1 MNKIV
6 RTVIL
11 AAAVLAGFAGSS
23 YAQLMNNAPPPL
35 PPGVTR
41 G

>member
-1 MNKIV
+1 MTKLV
-6 RTVIL
+6 RTL
-11 AAAVLAGFAGSS
+11 ALTAAILAGFAGTS
-23 YAQLMNNAPPPL
+23 YAQLMGNAPQPL

>member
-1 MNKIV
+1 MIKVI
-6 RTVIL
+6 RTVAL
-11 AAAVLAGFAGSS
+11 VAAVLAGLVGTSH
-23 YAQLMNNAPPPL
+23 AQLMGNAPQPL

>member
-1 MNKIV
+1 MAKVGRNL
-6 RTVIL
+6 IL
-11 AAAVLAGFAGSS
+11 AATILAAFTGSS
-23 YAQLMNNAPPPL
+23 YAQLFGNAPQPL

>member
-6 RTVIL
+6 RNLIL
-11 AAAVLAGFAGSS
+11 AAAVLAGFAGTS
-23 YAQLMNNAPPPL
+23 YAQLFGNAPQPL

>member
-6 RTVIL
+6 RNLMLTAIV
-11 AAAVLAGFAGSS
+11 VAGFAATSH
-23 YAQLMNNAPPPL
+23 AQLMSNAPQPL
-35 PPGVTR
+35 PPGVQR